1 MGARG
6 GLGWMHQ
13 IVRGRKKGGRR
24 KGQLQKIGW
33 IHQASKEAKRKKE
46 QNKKIACRRIDQ
58 RGGERKIARGG
69 SRQKWLLEAAEAPLT
84 PICGRVFPL
93 NISKKDSD
101 LQWKSIR
108 PTLSHLLLCLIWI
121 CKEQKYKIQNVT
133 KYMQNVQSV
142 KMQKWL
148 LEPTEALDPSQI
160 SNPAPPDLNLRKRFS
175 TVSFKEGLRFS
186 IEKFLHIKRGHHS
199 NWVESLMS
207 GNWHTM
213 KKKMIS
219 KR

>member
-58 RGGERKIARGG
+58 RGGERKIARGC
-69 SRQKWLLEAAEAPLT
+69 SRQKWLLEAAEAPFDPDLRKRFSFEYFKEGFRFST
-84 PICGRVFPL
+84 KNGFQKLPNPPGSFAFL
-93 NISKKDSD
+93 SD
-101 LQWKSIR
+101 LNLQR
-108 PTLSHLLLCLIWI
+108 A
-121 CKEQKYKIQNVT
+121 KIQNT
-133 KYMQNVQSV
+133 KCDMQVC

-148 LEPTEALDPSQI
+148 LEPAEALDPSQI

-175 TVSFKEGLRFS
+175 TVSFKEGLKIS

>member
-1 MGARG
+1 MT
-6 GLGWMHQ
+6 Q
-13 IVRGRKKGGRR
+13 
-24 KGQLQKIGW
+24 
-33 IHQASKEAKRKKE
+33 SSF
-46 QNKKIACRRIDQ
+46 N
-58 RGGERKIARGG
+58 
-69 SRQKWLLEAAEAPLT
+69 
-84 PICGRVFPL
+84 IC
-93 NISKKDSD
+93 DSD
-101 LQWKSIR
+101 SN
-108 PTLSHLLLCLIWI
+108 HD
-121 CKEQKYKIQNVT
+121 KEIQLYSSFFDEV
-133 KYMQNVQSV
+133 VQSV

-175 TVSFKEGLRFS
+175 TVSFKEGLKIS